1 MAAILKSLAELKEIT
16 PEPVNQVLDQVLLGS
31 QPIRLQAQSAD
42 PADPPASEA
51 VLWLSDGTGTGSDG
65 DLIIKWADSAG
76 SVTTETI
83 TKA

>member
-1 MAAILKSLAELKEIT
+1 MATLKSLTTLKEMT
-16 PEPVNQVLDQVLLGS
+16 PEPVNQVLDHIHIGAEPLTLK
-31 QPIRLQAQSAD
+31 AQSAD
-42 PADPPASEA
+42 PADPAASQA